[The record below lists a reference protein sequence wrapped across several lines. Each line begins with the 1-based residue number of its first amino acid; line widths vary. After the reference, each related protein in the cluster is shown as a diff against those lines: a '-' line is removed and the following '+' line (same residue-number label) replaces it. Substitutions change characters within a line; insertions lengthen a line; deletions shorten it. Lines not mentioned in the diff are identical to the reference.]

1 MHEAIEQRLID
12 VQGEVRRA
20 FGWMMEDDSRSASD
34 MIELVDD
41 LASSVPFWSEEGRMD
56 CFEGIGRRLREAGL
70 VTILGAAATPEE
82 ALALTEED
90 GVIIAADGS
99 VGALDS
105 FQQLVCVVSDFDGG
119 QYLESAA
126 KEGVPIVAHGHGD
139 NGRRAKKALTTWA
152 KFESPPQL
160 ILSHQTTLVHP
171 GAHNFGGFTDGD
183 RAVCFALAMGVK
195 KENIALVG
203 FSLNA
208 VGRWSATTVP
218 EQKLKK
224 LGWMYR
230 ILEMLGL
237 HGAILS

>member
-1 MHEAIEQRLID
+1 MHEAIDQRLID
-12 VQGEVRRA
+12 VQSEVRKA
-20 FGWMMEDDSRSASD
+20 FDWAMVDDSRSASD
-34 MIELVDD
+34 MIELVDR
-41 LASSVPFWSEEGRMD
+41 LASSVPFWNDEGRMH
-56 CFEGIGRRLREAGL
+56 CFEDVRRRLIGAES
-70 VTILGAAATPEE
+70 VSILGAAATPEE
-82 ALALTEED
+82 ALALAERGD
-90 GVIIAADGS
+90 LIIAADGS
-99 VGALDS
+99 VGALNS
-105 FQQLVCVVSDFDGG
+105 YQQLVCVVSDFDGG

-126 KEGVPIVAHGHGD
+126 NEGVPIVAHGHGD
-139 NGRRAKKALTTWA
+139 NEAYVKKALTKWA
-152 KFESPPQL
+152 EFDTPPQL

-218 EQKLKK
+218 EQKLEK
-224 LGWMYR
+224 LRWMYR

-237 HGAILS
+237 HGAIVS